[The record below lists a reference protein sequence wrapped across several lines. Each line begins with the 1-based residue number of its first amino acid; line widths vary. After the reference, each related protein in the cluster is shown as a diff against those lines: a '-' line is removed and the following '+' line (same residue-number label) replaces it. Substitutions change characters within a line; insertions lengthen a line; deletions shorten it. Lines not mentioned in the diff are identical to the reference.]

1 MHTPYQPTTDP
12 MKITSAEFIKSTLE
26 PEQYPRDRKPEI
38 AFVGRSNVGKSS
50 LLNKLLGRKG
60 LAKTSGTP
68 GKTQTLNYFLIN
80 NAVYFVDLPGYG
92 YAKVPKALKDQW
104 NEVMVAYLQDRPPLK
119 LVVSL
124 MDSRHKPSE
133 NDLQMLD
140 ILAEAEKPTI
150 IVATKVD
157 KLGQQAREKN
167 LAMIHEALRLDEDS
181 LVLPFSSETGE
192 GVKDLWGVIEDVLK
206 S

>member
-1 MHTPYQPTTDP
+1 

-26 PEQYPRDRKPEI
+26 PEQYPKDRKAEI

-50 LLNKLLGRKG
+50 LLNKLLNRKG

-68 GKTQTLNYFLIN
+68 GKTQTLNFFLIN
-80 NAVYFVDLPGYG
+80 KAFYFVDLPGYG

-104 NEVMVAYLQDRPPLK
+104 NEVMFAYLQDREPLR

-124 MDSRHKPSE
+124 MDSRHKPSD
-133 NDLQMLD
+133 NDLQMLE
-140 ILAEAEKPTI
+140 ILEEAEVPTV

-157 KLGQQAREKN
+157 KLKKQERERNLKN
-167 LAMIHEALRLDEDS
+167 MHGIIGLEEENAI
-181 LVLPFSSETGE
+181 LPFSSETGD
-192 GVKDLWGVIEDVLK
+192 GVKDLWEVISEILR
-206 S
+206 